1 MDAKSQRSRIRPTR
15 IRVGS
20 TQARISDRRE
30 FASIGRKVASIARVG
45 SVDRPPPLAQSES
58 QHEAALHCNFFD
70 FSSSGPRG
78 CPDVSP
84 RVVAIASLQ
93 SMIPVPSVDNR
104 VSLEALAVSRA
115 GARKAAVR
123 TGG

>member
-45 SVDRPPPLAQSES
+45 SVDRPPPARWSLDEPIKVELDLPPLLGYLQN
-58 QHEAALHCNFFD
+58 C
-70 FSSSGPRG
+70 
-78 CPDVSP
+78 
-84 RVVAIASLQ
+84 VATLSF
-93 SMIPVPSVDNR
+93 VP
-104 VSLEALAVSRA
+104 EC
-115 GARKAAVR
+115 
-123 TGG
+123 